1 MKNAGIEEKQ
11 SLELLTRL
19 LRGLKNACK
28 FLNSNKAGFLAA
40 DQSDLRL
47 FIIWKKKKIRYI

>member
-19 LRGLKNACK
+19 LRGLKNAYK

-47 FIIWKKKKIRYI
+47 FII